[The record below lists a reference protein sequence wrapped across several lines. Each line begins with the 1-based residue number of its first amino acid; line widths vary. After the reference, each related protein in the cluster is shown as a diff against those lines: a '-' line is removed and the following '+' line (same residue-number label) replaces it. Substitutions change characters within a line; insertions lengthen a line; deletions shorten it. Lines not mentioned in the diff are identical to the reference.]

1 MKQVFCLWVMRS
13 ALLVL
18 SLGCA
23 ATAKIGDFP
32 RDASFAL
39 ERGDGTLLGEA
50 ARSGGWVQ
58 ASGFALLDRGSDAL
72 DVRLAMIDT
81 AEESIDVQT
90 YLWHGDRTGHLLLE
104 KALRAADR
112 GVRVR
117 ILIDG
122 FEVEGGFEAAAALAW
137 HPNVSMRAFNPYLEE
152 GAAAHVL
159 ELLEDFG
166 RLDHRMHDKL
176 IVADGVL
183 AVAGGRN
190 LGDEYLGLGEVF
202 DFRDFDLAVAGPVV
216 DELERDFDEF
226 WNSDYSV
233 PVGDLASG
241 NAASEVRHHARRSR
255 LVADMDEHPVLLRRR
270 ATEGEHWRPA
280 LGRLFGHMHPGKGR
294 VVRDVLYSSKGGL
307 EGGGT
312 RLMAQEFEALQVDAG
327 EEMWFVTAYLVP
339 DQAFV
344 DHLRREVERGVR
356 VRILTNSLASTNV
369 PMVHAV
375 YSNWRRPLI
384 EAGVELHEL
393 RIDSAARS
401 VYQSPGSRATR
412 LGLHAKASLFGD
424 DTVLVGSMNL
434 DPRSMRLNTEL
445 GIVVESRA
453 LAAELRRAME
463 RDFSPTGSWRVK
475 LDPDGNLRWVAG
487 DRVLTRQPALGPMQR
502 ATTWFWSFWPIDGEV

>member
-1 MKQVFCLWVMRS
+1 R
-13 ALLVL
+13 
-18 SLGCA
+18 
-23 ATAKIGDFP
+23 
-32 RDASFAL
+32 
-39 ERGDGTLLGEA
+39 
-50 ARSGGWVQ
+50 
-58 ASGFALLDRGSDAL
+58 
-72 DVRLAMIDT
+72 
-81 AEESIDVQT
+81 SIDVQT

-104 KALRAADR
+104 KVLRAADR

-122 FEVEGGFEAAAALAW
+122 FEVDGGFGAAAALAW
-137 HPNVSMRAFNPYLEE
+137 HPNISMRAFNPYLQA

-176 IVADGVL
+176 IVADGIL

-202 DFRDFDLAVAGPVV
+202 DFRDLDLAVAGPIV

-233 PVGDLASG
+233 PVHDLASG

-255 LVADMDEHPVLLRRR
+255 LAADIAGHPLLLRRR

-280 LGRLFGHMHPGKGR
+280 LGRLFEDMHPGNGR
-294 VVRDVLYSSKGGL
+294 VIRDVLYSSSGGL
-307 EGGGT
+307 EDGGA

-327 EEMWFVTAYLVP
+327 EAMWFVTAYLVP

-369 PMVHAV
+369 PMVHAA
-375 YSNWRRPLI
+375 YSSWRRPLI

-393 RIDSAARS
+393 RTDSAARS
-401 VYQSPGSRATR
+401 LYQSPGSSATR
-412 LGLHAKASLFGD
+412 LGLHAKAALFGE

-453 LAAELRRAME
+453 LAAELRRCLE
-463 RDFSPTGSWRVK
+463 RDFSPTGSWRVEI
-475 LDPDGNLRWVAG
+475 DSDGDLRWVAG
-487 DRVLTRQPALGPMQR
+487 ERILTRQPALGSMQR
-502 ATTWFWSFWPIDGEV
+502 ATAWFWSFWPIDGEV